1 MAYPNVYPN
10 TQNFQSGYPN
20 QTRLVNIPQ
29 AQQVWNDYG
38 EPIANWSKEQMI
50 QRGLMGAAPIIPA
63 GTLSYSL
70 NNPQG
75 KFAVFAATNFGRP
88 IVNGMKNLAGTPV
101 GQTVE
106 KNLGRFANLFW

>member
-10 TQNFQSGYPN
+10 TKNFQSGYPN
-20 QTRLVNIPQ
+20 QTRLLNLPQ

-38 EPIANWSKEQMI
+38 EPVADWAKGQLI

-63 GTLSYSL
+63 GEITYAL

-75 KFAVFAATNFGRP
+75 KFAAFAATSFGRP
-88 IVNGMKNLAGTPV
+88 IVNGMKNFADLPIVQSA
-101 GQTVE
+101 E
-106 KNLGRFANLFW
+106 KNLSKFSNWL